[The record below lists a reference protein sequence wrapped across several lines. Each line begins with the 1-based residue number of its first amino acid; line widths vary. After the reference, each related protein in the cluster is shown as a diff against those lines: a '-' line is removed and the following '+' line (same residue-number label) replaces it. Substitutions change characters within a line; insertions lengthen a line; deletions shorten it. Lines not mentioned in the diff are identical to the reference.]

1 MYTLLQDLRYAV
13 RQFRR
18 SPVFTLTALLTLALG
33 IGATTAIFSLVN
45 TVMLR
50 SLPVVDPSSL
60 YRIGTGSECCVE
72 GGLQDNW
79 SLFSFALYQ
88 RLKAAAPEFEDVA
101 AFQAIAPQFSVRYG
115 STDTPAKPLH
125 GEFITGNYFNMF
137 GIPAFAGRPIT
148 PADDRSSAAPV
159 AMLSYRAWQQ
169 SYGGNPAVVGSS
181 FVIEG
186 HPFTIIGISPPG
198 FFGETLRSDPPEIWL
213 PLQQEPLV
221 RGKNSLL
228 HYTST
233 NWLRA
238 IGRLRPGASV
248 AGLPARF
255 TGVLRRWLSGESGLP
270 AEYMPQI
277 KHALPKQHIN
287 VVSAGS
293 GVTTMKENYASSLR
307 ILLTVCGL
315 VLLIA
320 CANIANLLLARG
332 MARRSNTSVRLA
344 LGASRARL
352 IRQSLT
358 ESILLSVLGGAAG
371 VAVAYMGVQV
381 VLALAFHSAHF
392 VPISASP
399 SLPVLAFAFGL
410 SLLTG
415 VLFGTAPAWFA
426 SHTDPVEALRGA
438 NRSTRDS
445 SSLPQK
451 ALLIFQATISVVLLA
466 GAGMLTRS
474 LNNLEH
480 QNFGFALNNRVTV
493 QMNQPLATY
502 SPEHLN
508 SLYRALQERLMRVP
522 GVERASLALYTPFT
536 DNWGDGIVVEGHPPP
551 RLDEDTGASWDR
563 VSPGYFGT
571 VGQHL
576 VRGRGITNQDNEHSR
591 PIAVINETFAR
602 KFFKNEDPIGKH
614 FGMDL
619 LENAGSYE
627 IVGIVGDAKYT
638 DPDKPVRPMFFVP
651 LAQHIDY
658 KLETMQTG
666 ETRSHFINGAV
677 LVAHGDL
684 GKLELQLR
692 KAFSEVDPNLT
703 IINIQTM
710 QQQVD
715 MNFDQQR
722 AVARLTGLF
731 GIIAL
736 ILAAVGLYGVTAYT
750 VARRTSEIGIRIA
763 LGADRMN
770 VVRLVLRGA
779 FLQIVIGLAIG
790 IPMAIGAGRLIAS
803 QLYDVRS
810 WDPVALSFAVFS
822 LALCALIATIIPAQR
837 AAAIDPMNA
846 LRTE

>member
-1 MYTLLQDLRYAV
+1 MYTFLQDLRYAL

-33 IGATTAIFSLVN
+33 IGATTAIFSLIN
-45 TVMLR
+45 AVMLR

-60 YRIGTGSECCVE
+60 YRIGSGGECCVE

-88 RLKAAAPEFEDVA
+88 RLKAASPEFEQVA
-101 AFQAIAPQFSVRYG
+101 AFPAMSAQFSVRYG
-115 STDTPAKPLH
+115 ATDAPAKPLH
-125 GEFITGNYFNMF
+125 GEFVTGNYFDMF
-137 GIPAFAGRPIT
+137 GIRPFAGRVLT
-148 PADDRSSAAPV
+148 PADDQSSATPV

-169 SYGGNPAVVGSS
+169 SYGGNPSVIGSTFVV
-181 FVIEG
+181 EG
-186 HPFTIIGISPPG
+186 HPFTIVGISPPG

-221 RGKNSLL
+221 QGKNSLL
-228 HYTST
+228 HHTST

-238 IGRLRPGASV
+238 IGRIRPGASV
-248 AGLPARF
+248 VGLPARL
-255 TGVLRRWLSGESGLP
+255 TGVLRRWLTGESGLP

-277 KHALPKQHIN
+277 VHALPKQHID
-287 VVSAGS
+287 VIAAGG
-293 GVTTMKENYASSLR
+293 GVGTMKENYASSLR
-307 ILLTVCGL
+307 ILLTVCSL

-320 CANIANLLLARG
+320 CANIANLLLARA

-352 IRQSLT
+352 TRQLLT

-371 VAVAYMGVQV
+371 IAVAYLGVQI
-381 VLALAFHSAHF
+381 VLALAFHSASF

-399 SLPVLAFAFGL
+399 SLPVLAFAFAL

-438 NRSTRDS
+438 NRSTGDS

-480 QNFGFALNNRVTV
+480 QNFGFTLDHRVTV
-493 QMNQPLATY
+493 LMNQPLASYT
-502 SPEHLN
+502 PQHLD
-508 SLYRALQERLMRVP
+508 SLYRALQERLARVP
-522 GVERASLALYTPFT
+522 GIERASLALYTPFT
-536 DNWGDGIVVEGHPPP
+536 DNWGDGIFVQGHPPP
-551 RLDEDTGASWDR
+551 RLDEDTGSSWDR
-563 VSPGYFGT
+563 VSPGYFET
-571 VGQHL
+571 VGQRL
-576 VRGRGITNQDNEHSR
+576 LRGRGITEQDNARSR
-591 PIAVINETFAR
+591 PVAVVNEAFVR
-602 KFFKNEDPIGKH
+602 KFFKHEDSMGKH
-614 FGMDL
+614 FGIDL
-619 LENAGSYE
+619 VENAGNYE
-627 IVGIVGDAKYT
+627 IVGIVRDAKYT

-651 LAQHIDY
+651 LAQRIDY
-658 KLETMQTG
+658 KMEAMQMG

-684 GKLELQLR
+684 GKLEPQLR

-731 GIIAL
+731 GMIAL

-750 VARRTSEIGIRIA
+750 VARRTSEIGVRIA

-790 IPMAIGAGRLIAS
+790 IPMAIGAGRLISS
-803 QLYDVRS
+803 QLYDVRN
-810 WDPVALSFAVFS
+810 WDPAALGFAVFS
-822 LALCALIATIIPAQR
+822 LGICALIATVIPAQR
-837 AAAIDPMNA
+837 AASIDPMKA